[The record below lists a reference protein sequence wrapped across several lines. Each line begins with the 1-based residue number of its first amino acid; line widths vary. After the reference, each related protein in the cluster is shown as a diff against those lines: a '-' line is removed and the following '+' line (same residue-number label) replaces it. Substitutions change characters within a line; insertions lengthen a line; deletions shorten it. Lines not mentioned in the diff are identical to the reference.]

1 MEINSLKH
9 LTKSQQKK
17 AEKITEL
24 LLELK
29 KSGVHPIVIDGGGG
43 NGLQFV
49 RCSTKDLF
57 EVGDL
62 ILNNDCLD
70 GEIELDDY
78 IYSPNG
84 YYKYNIDYLAP

>member
-1 MEINSLKH
+1 MKIDSLKC

-17 AEKITEL
+17 ADKITEL

-43 NGLQFV
+43 DGIQFV
-49 RCSTKDLF
+49 RCSVKDLID
-57 EVGDL
+57 VGDL
-62 ILNNDCLD
+62 ILNGFSNDR
-70 GEIELDDY
+70 IELENY

-84 YYKYNIDYLAP
+84 YYKYNIDYLVP